1 MRREPV
7 LLKNEN
13 NRKKTGRI
21 IRNKQKRN
29 YLCTEYHEKSYA
41 QLRVWRDLTAC
52 NHSKKC

>member
-1 MRREPV
+1 MRQEPV